1 MRTFS
6 ISQLILGNPFVYWS
20 YQKLVGG
27 DRARRLFI
35 KNQVRPEVGQKIL
48 DIGCG
53 PGNILDYLPEM
64 DYFGFDVDP
73 EYIEAA
79 KANYGDRGTFICS
92 NANTFKV
99 SEVNSFDV
107 VIATGVIHHLNDDD
121 SKRLF
126 EIAAEALKPGARL
139 VTFDGCYIKGQHPIS
154 KFMLKSDRGKFVRTQ
169 QAYETLAHHAFKK
182 VDSTIDERYFK
193 IPYTSIFMEC
203 SNF

>member
-1 MRTFS
+1 MSKFS
-6 ISQLILGNPFVYWS
+6 LKQLILGNPFVYWS

-35 KNQVRPEVGQKIL
+35 KNQVRPKVGQKIL

-64 DYFGFDVDP
+64 NYVGFDVDP

-79 KANYGDRGTFICS
+79 QKNYGDRGEFICDDAS
-92 NANTFKV
+92 TFKV
-99 SEVNSFDV
+99 SEPHSFDL
-107 VIATGVIHHLNDDD
+107 VIATGVIHHLNDTETT
-121 SKRLF
+121 RLF
-126 EIAAEALKPGARL
+126 EIAAEALKPNARL
-139 VTFDGCYIKGQHPIS
+139 VTFDGCYINNQNLIS

-169 QAYETLAHHAFKK
+169 VAYEALARQSFKTIE
-182 VDSTIDERYFK
+182 STIDESYFR

-203 SNF
+203 RNA